1 MKKVTLKTINLKS
14 WVKKKN
20 EDRPLECE
28 YPLSMVNGVGKK
40 FSFIIANHED
50 PKKIQKALTE
60 IVKELQNRIPEFAQQ
75 ISRENKISNFFQE
88 GEFQT
93 MDVVSTL
100 QGMPDQQYTVNFK
113 EKC

>member
-1 MKKVTLKTINLKS
+1 MKNVTLHTISFDSWGKTRIELI
-14 WVKKKN
+14 
-20 EDRPLECE
+20 PLECE

-93 MDVVSTL
+93 IEVVSTL
-100 QGMPDQQYTVNFK
+100 QGMPYQQYTVNLK